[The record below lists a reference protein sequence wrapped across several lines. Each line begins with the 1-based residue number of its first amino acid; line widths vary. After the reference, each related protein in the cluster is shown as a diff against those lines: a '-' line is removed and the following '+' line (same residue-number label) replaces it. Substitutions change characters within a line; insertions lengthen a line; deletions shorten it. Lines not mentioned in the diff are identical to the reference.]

1 MSGRILCSLDELA
14 EGEPRGFTL
23 AGEPPLELIL
33 LRRGE
38 GVLAYRNRCPHTGIN
53 LEWLPDQFL
62 DHSGRYLQCAT
73 HGALFR
79 PEDGYCLRGPCAGD
93 ALEALPV
100 VVKEGQVVLEE

>member
-14 EGEPRGFTL
+14 EGEPRGFSL
-23 AGEPPLELIL
+23 AGELPLELIL
-33 LRRGE
+33 LRRG
-38 GVLAYRNRCPHTGIN
+38 GQVLAYRNRCPHTGIN

-79 PEDGYCLRGPCAGD
+79 PEDGYCLRGPCAGY